1 MSQVSE
7 AGAGGMGAGTLSRG
21 HERTVPARPDFV
33 RRHPASLDPMP
44 PVDTRVLDRPRA
56 PSLVTAGLILLTA
69 AAVLEGYQWLNVIP
83 SSRLHPSALAFT
95 ILVVPCCLFLTQA
108 PHGLKRRPAQTGVLV
123 VAGGLVA
130 TTVVELAVKRPWSAH
145 LLGAYDLAMAATI
158 LTAALIGG
166 EFLAA

>member
-21 HERTVPARPDFV
+21 QERNVPTRPDFV

-44 PVDTRVLDRPRA
+44 PVDTKVLDRPRA

-69 AAVLEGYQWLNVIP
+69 AAVLEGYRWLNVIP
-83 SSRLHPSALAFT
+83 SIRLHPSTLVFT
-95 ILVVPCCLFLTQA
+95 VLVVPCCLFLTRA
-108 PHGLKRRPAQTGVLV
+108 PHGAKRRPTQKVVLV
-123 VAGGLVA
+123 VAGGLVV
-130 TTVVELAVKRPWSAH
+130 TTVVELAVNRPWSAH

-158 LTAALIGG
+158 LAVGLIGG
-166 EFLAA
+166 EFVAS